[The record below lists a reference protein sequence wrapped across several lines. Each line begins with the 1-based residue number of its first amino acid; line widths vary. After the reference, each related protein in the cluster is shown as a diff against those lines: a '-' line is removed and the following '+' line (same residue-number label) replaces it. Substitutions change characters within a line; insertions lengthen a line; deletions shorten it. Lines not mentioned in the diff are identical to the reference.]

1 MSILVTGFEPNDDGL
16 NASKILIESVRDD
29 LPESISGIREILHF
43 EVLPPSS
50 DSLLTNMLKAIAKHK
65 PTYCLFTG
73 QSPGRNKITFERLAT
88 NLKDFGSPDGDGL
101 QPRGEYIEK
110 DGPAAY
116 WSNLQNLESI
126 IDGLNENCIPAAFSN
141 HGGNHLCNQILYH
154 GLHQAKVESLNLMC
168 GFMHI
173 PVLPVQ
179 AQKQWLGTPF
189 IPLSMVREALA
200 LVLIDLA
207 AELPNH
213 AFKRDALKRTP

>member
-29 LPESISGIREILHF
+29 LPESISGIREIMHF

-50 DSLLTNMLKAIAKHK
+50 DALQTNFLNAIAKHK

-73 QSPGRNKITFERLAT
+73 QAPGRNKITFERLAT

-101 QPRGEYIEK
+101 QPHGEYIEK

-116 WSNLQNLESI
+116 WSNLPNLEFL
-126 IDGLNENCIPAAFSN
+126 IDSLNENGIPAAFSN
-141 HGGNHLCNQILYH
+141 HGGNHLCNQVLYH
-154 GLHQAKVESLNLMC
+154 ALHQAKKMSLNLMC

-173 PVLPVQ
+173 PPLPVQ
-179 AQKQWLGTPF
+179 AHSSIAGSGTEA
-189 IPLSMVREALA
+189 MVGNT
-200 LVLIDLA
+200 VYST
-207 AELPNH
+207 
-213 AFKRDALKRTP
+213 KYGT